1 MSNTEGAQTSA
12 RITRPLVSPDA
23 FAGYTSWSDW
33 VDHFEA
39 AARVNGWDDATKL
52 NWLPVRLMGKA
63 QTAWK
68 RLIAEAKADNETAK
82 DALERRFEP
91 SSKREHYA
99 AEFHQKKKSSG
110 EQWGDFADQLRNL
123 ADKAFPTLS
132 DDAKELLALDRFL
145 GELSDVQSV
154 VVVRQRRSKTL
165 VEAVATVLETE
176 SYVAQGKSET
186 KNLVVEAVDKPD
198 EKCEVGTVRV
208 QPDVIPLLE
217 SIVKRLVK
225 LQSKRDSFAIRP
237 QQEWKMKVSVD
248 DIALQLMVDTGA
260 AVSLLRKDQW
270 VRLVGPNGEDGTMKC
285 YERSVVNP
293 IQDDGLWCVP
303 IRLCNPSSAQ
313 NVAVPLESLVIAKQE
328 KEFCQAVVTLTEK
341 VIVPPWSKSEVLGY
355 TGAMC
360 TTGTWLRMIAS
371 TFPVTCDHPC
381 QKQSRSIPVSSNHP
395 CNNHS
400 RKATV
405 YSGME
410 VAVAERIEEH
420 HLAVVA
426 QESNHPLYSP
436 GEEVPLHKQ
445 DILHNLVK
453 ECEENISEKE
463 HDELGRSSA
472 VKHSISTD
480 DHLPIKQP
488 CRQIPFARQEHAHKL
503 VKETLARE
511 VIQ

>member
-145 GELSDVQSV
+145 GELSDVQIV

-237 QQEWKMKVSVD
+237 QQEWKMKGE
-248 DIALQLMVDTGA
+248 QKT
-260 AVSLLRKDQW
+260 R
-270 VRLVGPNGEDGTMKC
+270 GPVICFRCGQEGH
-285 YERSVVNP
+285 
-293 IQDDGLWCVP
+293 
-303 IRLCNPSSAQ
+303 
-313 NVAVPLESLVIAKQE
+313 VARGCASGP
-328 KEFCQAVVTLTEK
+328 KEA
-341 VIVPPWSKSEVLGY
+341 G
-355 TGAMC
+355 
-360 TTGTWLRMIAS
+360 
-371 TFPVTCDHPC
+371 
-381 QKQSRSIPVSSNHP
+381 
-395 CNNHS
+395 
-400 RKATV
+400 
-405 YSGME
+405 
-410 VAVAERIEEH
+410 
-420 HLAVVA
+420 
-426 QESNHPLYSP
+426 
-436 GEEVPLHKQ
+436 
-445 DILHNLVK
+445 
-453 ECEENISEKE
+453 
-463 HDELGRSSA
+463 
-472 VKHSISTD
+472 
-480 DHLPIKQP
+480 
-488 CRQIPFARQEHAHKL
+488 
-503 VKETLARE
+503 
-511 VIQ
+511 